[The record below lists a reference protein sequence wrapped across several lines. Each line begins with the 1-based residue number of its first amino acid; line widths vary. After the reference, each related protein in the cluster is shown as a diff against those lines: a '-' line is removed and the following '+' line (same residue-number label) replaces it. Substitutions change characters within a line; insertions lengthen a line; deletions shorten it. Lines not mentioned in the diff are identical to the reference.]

1 MNSIARSSVSSAQT
15 EQSQSRLQTVL
26 SMPLQWWAGI
36 VALAGVVVYALSR
49 VL

>member
-15 EQSQSRLQTVL
+15 EQSESRVRTIL

-36 VALAGVVVYALSR
+36 VALTGVVVYALSR
-49 VL
+49 IL